1 MTGFGVASRPWD
13 GGPQAGTVHVEVRSV
28 NSRFREVKIRQPFGP
43 ALDHELKRQV
53 EGRIARGR
61 VELKIH
67 VEPVEAAGE
76 GARLQALAKLGID
89 PARGPAVVAA
99 AREMERLAAEA
110 GLEVRASSAAELLR
124 FMAGARAP
132 ERAEDSTTSP
142 TFLPDLVDEA
152 LDQLCNL
159 RSREG
164 QALQRA
170 LSDLA
175 DLLKEQVERLRA
187 SLEGE
192 PGRIA
197 ERVNARVE
205 ELTEQGGGTG
215 PDPVRLAQ
223 EVALLLARGDVEEE
237 LTRIDSHLEQLRRV
251 MEGDSTPG
259 QGKTLD
265 FLCQELLRE
274 AATIGGKITSH
285 SGSMNV
291 IEAKGIIERIRE
303 QVQNVE

>member
-13 GGPQAGTVHVEVRSV
+13 AGSQAGTVHVEVRSV

-43 ALDHELKRQV
+43 AVEHELKRQV
-53 EGRIARGR
+53 EGRVGRGR
-61 VELKIH
+61 IEVKIH
-67 VEPVEAAGE
+67 VEPTETAGKTTGLE
-76 GARLQALAKLGID
+76 GLASVGLD
-89 PARGPAVVAA
+89 PERGPLVVAA
-99 AREMERLAAEA
+99 AREMEHLAVEA
-110 GLEVRASSAAELLR
+110 GLELRAPSAAELLR
-124 FMAGARAP
+124 FMAGMRAP
-132 ERAEDSTTSP
+132 DRAEAESSGP
-142 TFLPDLVDEA
+142 PFLADLMGEA
-152 LDQLCNL
+152 LDELCNM
-159 RSREG
+159 RKREG
-164 QALQRA
+164 QVLEQA

-175 DLLKEQVERLRA
+175 DLLQEQVERLR
-187 SLEGE
+187 SEVKGE
-192 PGRIA
+192 SGRLA

-205 ELTEQGGGTG
+205 ELAEQGSA
-215 PDPVRLAQ
+215 PVDPVRLAQ

-237 LTRIDSHLEQLRRV
+237 LTRIDSHLGQLRRV
-251 MEGDSTPG
+251 LENDSAPG